1 MAVSPISVN
10 AAYQAAQRIAATG
23 DLSSVPAV
31 GGVGP
36 QNFQGMLTDALSNAV
51 GTMRAGE
58 AASAQGA
65 TGQGDLVGVV
75 NAVTAAELTLET
87 VVAIRDRVIAAYQD
101 ILKMP
106 I

>member
-1 MAVSPISVN
+1 MAVAPVSVN
-10 AAYQAAQRIAATG
+10 AAYQAAQRIASASDAGAT
-23 DLSSVPAV
+23 PAA
-31 GGVGP
+31 GGLAAP
-36 QNFQGMLTDALSNAV
+36 SFEKTLADALHSAV
-51 GTMRAGE
+51 GTMHTGE
-58 AASAQGA
+58 TAAAQGA

-101 ILKMP
+101 IMKMP

>member
-1 MAVSPISVN
+1 MAVSPVSVN
-10 AAYQAAQRIAATG
+10 AAYQAAQRIAAASESG
-23 DLSSVPAV
+23 AIPAV
-31 GGVGP
+31 EGANPRSFETV
-36 QNFQGMLTDALSNAV
+36 LADALHTAV
-51 GTMRAGE
+51 GTMRTGE
-58 AASAQGA
+58 TAAAQGA

-101 ILKMP
+101 IIKMP

>member
-1 MAVSPISVN
+1 MAVSPVSVN
-10 AAYQAAQRIAATG
+10 AAYQAAQRIAAASEPG
-23 DLSSVPAV
+23 AVPAV
-31 GGVGP
+31 GGVT
-36 QNFQGMLTDALSNAV
+36 QTFEQTLADALETAV

-101 ILKMP
+101 IMKMP